1 MWVIKPFYKFVNAV
15 GRVTLKFLEATGKLT
30 LVFTRTNYWMFKPPF
45 EGKIVLD
52 QMVHM
57 GVNSLP
63 VVCLISLFTGMVMA
77 LDIGVT
83 SENIVNEAMFIGPI
97 VAIAMAR
104 ELSPVATA
112 LIVAGRVGSAITA
125 ELGTMK
131 ITEQT
136 DALFTLGT
144 NPFQYLSVPRVIAG
158 MITVPLLTIFSIF
171 TGIVGGLLVS
181 LWRLRISFATFARD
195 FIAYVQLGDLFH
207 GVIKSFFFAAI
218 IITVS
223 CFKGLSVEGGAKGV
237 GDATTSAVVISMI
250 LVLIVD
256 FFLSWVLMSVGIG
269 GVG

>member
-1 MWVIKPFYKFVNAV
+1 MSSLKIFKPVSSV
-15 GRVTLKFLEATGKLT
+15 GRVTLKFLEETGKLS
-30 LVFTRTNYWMFKPPF
+30 LVFTHTIYWMFKPPF
-45 EGKIVLD
+45 EGKSVLD
-52 QMVHM
+52 QMVHI

-77 LDIGVT
+77 LDIGIT
-83 SENIVNEAMFIGPI
+83 SQQIVNEAMFMGPI
-97 VAIAMAR
+97 IGITMAR
-104 ELSPVATA
+104 ELSPMATA

-136 DALFTLGT
+136 DALFMLGT
-144 NPFQYLSVPRVIAG
+144 NPFQYLSVPRIIAG
-158 MITVPLLTIFSIF
+158 MVTIPLLTIFSVF

-181 LWRLRISFATFARD
+181 VWRLGISFVTFTDD
-195 FIAYVQLGDLFH
+195 FVTYVQLGDLFH

-223 CFKGLSVEGGAKGV
+223 CFKGLTVEGGAKGV

-250 LVLIVD
+250 LVLIAD
-256 FFLSWVLMSVGIG
+256 FFLSWVLMGVGIG
-269 GVG
+269 SMG